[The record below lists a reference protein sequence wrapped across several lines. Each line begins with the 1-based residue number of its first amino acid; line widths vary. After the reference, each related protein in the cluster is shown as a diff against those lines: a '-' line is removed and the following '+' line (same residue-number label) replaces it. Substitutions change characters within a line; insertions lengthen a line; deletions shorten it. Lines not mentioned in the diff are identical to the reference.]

1 MQVAPR
7 HGVDTFMFANSRL
20 KIAYALLVVCAGA
33 RLLLQM
39 AALPPYAGLDEIYHV
54 ARLAFVRA
62 EHRNPTT
69 TEPSIPPYLMAS
81 IAAAQGNGALRRS
94 DSQSDKHVTSDWRV
108 RPTSNWKVRRTSNA
122 IAMPAMGEAGD
133 RWPSIV
139 ASRGGDV
146 LDHRPLSAADVKPYV
161 VRNYEAQQT
170 SIYYSLVAGVVPLR
184 SALFELRMWRLLSL
198 FFALITIL
206 AIAEIGRRWFGAMGI
221 LGAAILVS
229 LPTWETL
236 VVRAG
241 NDAFACMLAA
251 VAVAISVAAPRRPF
265 VFVVEAIVWGLALN
279 AKMYTW
285 PLLAVLPLFWWR
297 QRPAK
302 ARMIA
307 VTMVSIVAVV
317 LTFAELSSRTSNPLG
332 VVAFDRPGGIS
343 YAANVSIS
351 ELVRVT
357 IASAAWTSGQF
368 NDALR
373 PGAIALYL
381 GPVVVAMIVALRRRD
396 AAGPAGGTP
405 AFLALL
411 AFALA
416 QTYNVVACVL
426 ARRGGNPIPI
436 GGKEGWYWYVLAP
449 LVIPALLVPAMSRWR
464 LTAWW
469 LVLWDV
475 VVTEVALFHDFAG
488 NTAPLHGSAL
498 FRWGPL
504 HWPFTANLSSIGV
517 GPLAASIVIIR
528 LVHLAAFFSLESIL
542 QPLRVN
548 DRNTDTAR
556 AD

>member
-1 MQVAPR
+1 MP
-7 HGVDTFMFANSRL
+7 ANSRF
-20 KIAYALLVVCAGA
+20 KIAYALLIVCAGA
-33 RLLLQM
+33 RLLLQI
-39 AALPPYAGLDEIYHV
+39 AALPPYAGLDEVYHV

-81 IAAAQGNGALRRS
+81 IEAAQPQRNAGVLAGWPAGVPRLRPV
-94 DSQSDKHVTSDWRV
+94 D
-108 RPTSNWKVRRTSNA
+108 A
-122 IAMPAMGEAGD
+122 AMPAMGEAAEN
-133 RWPSIV
+133 WPAIV
-139 ASRGGDV
+139 AQRRIIID
-146 LDHRPLSAADVKPYV
+146 RPLTPADLKPYIV
-161 VRNYEAQQT
+161 KNYEAQQT
-170 SIYYSLVAGVVPLR
+170 SLYYSLAAHLAPLR
-184 SALFELRMWRLLSL
+184 SALFELRMWRLLSV
-198 FFALITIL
+198 FFALITVL
-206 AIAEIGRRWFGAMGI
+206 ATAEIGRRWFGTMGI

-241 NDAFACMLAA
+241 NDAFACMLVAI
-251 VAVAISVAAPRRPF
+251 AVAISVAAPRRPL
-265 VFVVEAIVWGLALN
+265 VFAVEAIVWGLALN

-285 PLLAVLPLFWWR
+285 PLLIILPLLWWR
-297 QRPAK
+297 QKPAK

-307 VTMVSIVAVV
+307 VTAVSIIAVV

-332 VVAFDRPGGIS
+332 VVAFDRPGGTS

-351 ELVRVT
+351 EIVRVT

-368 NDALR
+368 NDAMR
-373 PGAIALYL
+373 PAAIALYL
-381 GPVVVAMIVALRRRD
+381 GPVLIAIIVALRRRD

-405 AFLALL
+405 AFLALV
-411 AFALA
+411 AFGLA

-436 GGKEGWYWYVLAP
+436 GGKEGWYWYVLVP
-449 LVIPALLVPAMSRWR
+449 IVVPALLVPAMSRWR

-475 VVTEVALFHDFAG
+475 IVTEVALFHDFAG
-488 NTAPLHGSAL
+488 NTSPLHGSAL

-504 HWPFTANLSSIGV
+504 HLPFTANLSTIGV
-517 GPLAASIVIIR
+517 GPLAASIVILR
-528 LVHLAAFFSLESIL
+528 LVHLMAFFSLESIL